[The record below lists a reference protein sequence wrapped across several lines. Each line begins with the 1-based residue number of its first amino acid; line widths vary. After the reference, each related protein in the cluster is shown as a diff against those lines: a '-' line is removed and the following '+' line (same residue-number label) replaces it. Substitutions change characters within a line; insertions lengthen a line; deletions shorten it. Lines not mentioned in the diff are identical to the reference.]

1 MRAYEQIL
9 LATQTIQWLALRQ
22 TSITDQIRHVQ
33 DPAGVIAEAVEID
46 DGVIA
51 GLTQQLVQ
59 IANDLGDYMNAHDS
73 IDENDEKVVNGA
85 LSILNGFSEEKL
97 NG

>member
-22 TSITDQIRHVQ
+22 TQTTDQIRGLIK
-33 DPAGVIAEAVEID
+33 DPMGVIAESVKTD

-73 IDENDEKVVNGA
+73 VDENDEKVVNGA
-85 LSILNGFSEEKL
+85 LSILNEKL